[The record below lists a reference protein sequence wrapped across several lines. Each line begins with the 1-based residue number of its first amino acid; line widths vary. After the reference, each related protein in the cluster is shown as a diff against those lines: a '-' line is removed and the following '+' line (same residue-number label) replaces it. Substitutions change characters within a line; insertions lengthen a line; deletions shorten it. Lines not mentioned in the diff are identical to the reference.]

1 MCQCPSYSSHPILTP
16 GLVVAK
22 SVVCGRKER
31 RVYIQ
36 LGLSPCSKVFE
47 VSYFKT
53 LKKNSFIRG
62 EQSSSPLQ
70 EIVALL

>member
-53 LKKNSFIRG
+53 LKKI
-62 EQSSSPLQ
+62 
-70 EIVALL
+70 LL